1 MKLLFNAVG
10 KLQTAIGC
18 PTCKRTGKETMF
30 TGCCS
35 EYMLGLLGILSTQRS
50 EDYNAETF
58 LRGKD
63 GCCYAHED
71 DNQESCKYYLPY
83 RKEFSNGCNSECQHH
98 GLNGQCTA

>member
-10 KLQTAIGC
+10 KLQTAIEC

-30 TGCCS
+30 AGCCCK
-35 EYMLGLLGILSTQRS
+35 YVLGLLGICSTQKGR
-50 EDYNAETF
+50 DYNAETF
-58 LRGKD
+58 LRDKD
-63 GCCYAHED
+63 GYCYAYDD
-71 DNQESCKYYLPY
+71 DNQESCKYHLPY